1 MIVVTGGAGFI
12 GSTLI
17 NSFADEEIILI
28 DSFSNDAQKA
38 YINHA
43 GGNIRLVDI
52 SNCINIL
59 DLYKSRIT
67 FFYHFGA
74 NSSTDQSILQE
85 TVNLNIFWSQFFW
98 DFCSL
103 NGIPFIYASSAA
115 TYGNGDHGFSDEMS
129 LEDLGRIPMKGLYSW
144 SKMFFDIFAMKQSL
158 INSCPPKWYGLKFF
172 NVYGINELH
181 KGSQSS
187 VIHPF
192 LEQLTNNGTVLLFKS
207 YLDGVN
213 DGDQRRDFISVNYC
227 INFIREL
234 SALNSVS
241 GIYNVGTGQPKTFLN
256 FADDMMK
263 ASNIS
268 GEVKFIEMPKSLKP
282 HYQYFTKSENIK
294 SKEIHS
300 AINGFD
306 YMEDLGDI
314 IRTLQDE

>member
-1 MIVVTGGAGFI
+1 
-12 GSTLI
+12 
-17 NSFADEEIILI
+17 
-28 DSFSNDAQKA
+28 
-38 YINHA
+38 
-43 GGNIRLVDI
+43 
-52 SNCINIL
+52 
-59 DLYKSRIT
+59 
-67 FFYHFGA
+67 
-74 NSSTDQSILQE
+74 LQE

-98 DFCSL
+98 DFCTV
-103 NGIPFIYASSAA
+103 NRIPLIYASSAA

-129 LEDLGRIPMKGLYSW
+129 LEDLGVIPMKGLYSW
-144 SKMFFDIFAMKQSL
+144 SKMFFDIFAMKQTL
-158 INSCPPKWYGLKFF
+158 INNCPPKWYGLKFF
-172 NVYGINELH
+172 NVYGANELH

-192 LEQLTNNGTVLLFKS
+192 LEQLTNNGTVSLFKS

-213 DGDQRRDFISVNYC
+213 DGYQQRDFISVNYC

-234 SALNSVS
+234 TLLNSVS
-241 GIYNVGTGQPKTFLN
+241 GIYNVGTGHPKTFLN

-294 SKEIHS
+294 SREIHS

-306 YMEDLGDI
+306 YMEDLRDI
-314 IRTLQDE
+314 IRTLQNERT